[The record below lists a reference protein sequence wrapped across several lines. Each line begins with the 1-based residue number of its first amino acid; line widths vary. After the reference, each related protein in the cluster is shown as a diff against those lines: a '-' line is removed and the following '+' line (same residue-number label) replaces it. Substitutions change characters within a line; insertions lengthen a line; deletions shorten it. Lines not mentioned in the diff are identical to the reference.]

1 MAVIQMEGIGRT
13 AALDGQRLVLAI
25 MDAGV
30 DILHRCGGNARC
42 TTCRVQILAGDP
54 GPMTEAEQ
62 AKLATLD
69 EIPENMRLSC
79 QVRCCDNLSV
89 RILRRLVDNPDMGDA
104 GPQPEQWPLL
114 CPNQFDRAGDG
125 RAGVDF

>member
-1 MAVIQMEGIGRT
+1 VATIHMRGIGNT
-13 AALDGQRLVLAI
+13 SAPDGQRLVLAI

-42 TTCRVQILAGDP
+42 TTCRVQIMAGDP

-69 EIPENMRLSC
+69 ELPENMRLSC
-79 QVRCCDNLSV
+79 QVRCCDDLTVN
-89 RILRRLVDNPDMGDA
+89 ILRRLKDNPDMGDA
-104 GPQPEQWPLL
+104 GPQPESWPLE
-114 CPNQFDRAGDG
+114 CPSGSNGTGNNRERF
-125 RAGVDF
+125 